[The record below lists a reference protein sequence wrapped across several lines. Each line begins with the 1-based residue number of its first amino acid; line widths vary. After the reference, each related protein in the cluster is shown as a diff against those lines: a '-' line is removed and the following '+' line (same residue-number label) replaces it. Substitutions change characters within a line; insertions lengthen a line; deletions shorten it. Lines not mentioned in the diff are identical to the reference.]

1 MNELSYEDLKK
12 VIVDLEI
19 EKARICVERDQ
30 LKYEIS
36 QYQMYGLARCSKQ
49 QNNDSNNSINNK
61 LIEANSSLKQQQL
74 DHDININ
81 IAHNNDAKRSTPS
94 STSTIFEFYEVNA
107 DILSLTAAAGR

>member
-30 LKYEIS
+30 LKYERD
-36 QYQMYGLARCSKQ
+36 QLKQ

-61 LIEANSSLKQQQL
+61 SIEANSSLKSQQL
-74 DHDININ
+74 DHDINN
-81 IAHNNDAKRSTPS
+81 IAHNNDAKRIAPSSS